1 MCVILLYF
9 KKEAVTFVEVYS
21 KTKRTCYNLLSA
33 KLSTSKEA
41 VAIASEN
48 AQQILDTLETL
59 VQSFNRKEDDVRR
72 KMAEWPDLIRRLEDL
87 LTNVTSANSTA
98 HDAIARGEDTLKK
111 AKDMLDRLRVTIVF
125 FINDL

>member
-1 MCVILLYF
+1 MLNS
-9 KKEAVTFVEVYS
+9 T
-21 KTKRTCYNLLSA
+21 A
-33 KLSTSKEA
+33 KLNVRVIIYFSATLNTSKEA

-48 AQQILDTLETL
+48 AQQILDALETL

-72 KMAEWPDLIRRLEDL
+72 KMAEWPGLVRRLEDL

-111 AKDMLDRLRVTIVF
+111 AKDMLDRLRVTIAF
-125 FINDL
+125 FVDDI